1 MISRNFCGNTAKE
14 KKSAFSKLWV
24 AISRKIRHYIDDHND
39 DAKCYQF
46 HEKSFKLELTKSS
59 KPSCFYLLYF
69 LFFIL
74 IIIFFHFSFLCFCLC
89 LSKLRL
95 KTKNQSDNFSA
106 ELLEMLIAFWL
117 FRMILVKKNDSKI
130 SPYLIFNYLS

>member
-1 MISRNFCGNTAKE
+1 MWKHHILEFSLKCVDFTEFLRKYSERKKNLHFPNYELRFHE
-14 KKSAFSKLWV
+14 KFV
-24 AISRKIRHYIDDHND
+24 TTIQYHNND
-39 DAKCYQF
+39 DAKYYQF

-95 KTKNQSDNFSA
+95 KTKNQSNNFSA
-106 ELLEMLIAFWL
+106 ELLEMLIAF
-117 FRMILVKKNDSKI
+117 
-130 SPYLIFNYLS
+130 